1 MPRVVHF
8 ELQADD
14 PERAS
19 GFYTAVFGWDIKK
32 WKGPMDYWLVTTGP
46 KDGPGIDGAI
56 MRRMSPGGSTINTIA
71 VEDLDAAVRKL
82 TKAGGKVITQKQTIP
97 GVGLFCYCA
106 DTEGNTIGLLQ
117 SDMKAL

>member
-19 GFYTAVFGWDIKK
+19 AFYKTVFGWDIKE
-32 WKGPMDYWLVTTGP
+32 WPGPMEYWLVTTGP
-46 KDGPGIDGAI
+46 KDAPGIDGAI
-56 MRRMSPGGSTINTIA
+56 MKRMSPGGQTINTIA
-71 VEDLDAAVRKL
+71 VEDLDGSVKMVKR
-82 TKAGGKVITQKQTIP
+82 AGGKVVTQKDTIP

-106 DTEGNTIGLLQ
+106 DTEGNAFGLLQ
-117 SDMKAL
+117 PDMKAL